1 VDLPRDEVLLFGGL
15 VCAYAVYRGNH
26 PEIFAYA
33 HRYLDK
39 NLGALNTMILITSSL
54 TMAWAVR
61 AAQMGNR
68 RLLVLLLTLTL
79 IGGCGFLG
87 VKFVEYEHK
96 WKHGLL
102 WGKRYSPE
110 HEGSAPEEEQGA
122 HAKLLGAA
130 LSGAPSPPPAP
141 GPGSEDR
148 SMIPPAAVGPSGLAA
163 EAGGETAAAHE
174 EEDEPKNVQ
183 TFFAVYFAMTGLH
196 GVHVIAGL
204 VVIGWVLVRARRGE
218 FGRDY
223 FTPVDLAGLYW
234 HLVDLIWIFLFPLLY
249 LIH

>member
-1 VDLPRDEVLLFGGL
+1 
-15 VCAYAVYRGNH
+15 
-26 PEIFAYA
+26 
-33 HRYLDK
+33 
-39 NLGALNTMILITSSL
+39 
-54 TMAWAVR
+54 
-61 AAQMGNR
+61 
-68 RLLVLLLTLTL
+68 
-79 IGGCGFLG
+79 
-87 VKFVEYEHK
+87 
-96 WKHGLL
+96 
-102 WGKRYSPE
+102 
-110 HEGSAPEEEQGA
+110 
-122 HAKLLGAA
+122 
-130 LSGAPSPPPAP
+130 
-141 GPGSEDR
+141 
-148 SMIPPAAVGPSGLAA
+148 MIPPAAVGPSGLAA